1 MKKAVISLLLC
12 AVMLLSAA
20 CRQEA
25 ISPVSVS
32 PEPET
37 EIVMPG
43 QAGASDPTPAS
54 VSSWD
59 TNSGLLSEMNPAP
72 FERIEAPSHVLEEV
86 AYDKLKVIWD
96 ADVTMPEAG
105 AYAVMRVQKRELSK
119 DEMISVI
126 EDLTGT
132 AKDIYTTWTMSRGE
146 VQALLEEA
154 ASYEGTERLP
164 KEYLRNLKSL
174 LKNAPER
181 SENILADKEKLDTYS
196 SLYVP
201 VDGGTVAQFV
211 LSDGFLYYVRDIHT
225 EAYPQ
230 WDMTESQFDSSYE
243 TKSHFEWKK
252 PGEPELSKEAALAIA
267 EEFLRKMGVELVV
280 KEAAPCSVL
289 RNNVDKRTGWAFTF
303 TREVAGLRFLDERFS
318 SYSVGKGDSAPKYL
332 SGWGQEIATV
342 MVDKA
347 GIAKLKVTGLS
358 ANAQTVM
365 ESVALLDFDGLKG
378 MISDTL
384 NRQYSPFELT
394 YDITVTF
401 ISLGT
406 SLISERN
413 APNTGYYVPS
423 WFITYSLKG
432 MESAPRTIIFAAAD
446 GSYIEPRAYYED
458 I

>member
-54 VSSWD
+54 VSGWD
-59 TNSGLLSEMNPAP
+59 TNSGLLSEMSPAP

-211 LSDGFLYYVRDIHT
+211 LSDGFLYYVRDMHT

-267 EEFLRKMGVELVV
+267 EEFLREMGVELVV

-365 ESVALLDFDGLKG
+365 ESVALL
-378 MISDTL
+378 
-384 NRQYSPFELT
+384 
-394 YDITVTF
+394 
-401 ISLGT
+401 
-406 SLISERN
+406 
-413 APNTGYYVPS
+413 
-423 WFITYSLKG
+423 
-432 MESAPRTIIFAAAD
+432 
-446 GSYIEPRAYYED
+446 
-458 I
+458 